1 MPASR
6 NYASKD
12 TTSRHLLTFV
22 RLALQPKAPMSA
34 ITSSMLQKFKMQMP
48 DILLLTRIR
57 SLPKKKR
64 KEDSPYYN
72 FCHARESWFPTLCH
86 NSSDTICYKNNNFE
100 FPKGFPTFW
109 AKKKNYYSL
118 SLFTGTIHRYCSLR
132 NFAYLRGLSLI
143 FEASVFYA

>member
-22 RLALQPKAPMSA
+22 RLALQPKVP

-48 DILLLTRIR
+48 DILLLTRIG

-72 FCHARESWFPTLCH
+72 FCHVPYARESWFSTLWH
-86 NSSDTICYKNNNFE
+86 NSSDTICYKTIILGSPNDSHVLGK
-100 FPKGFPTFW
+100 KGKLLFTITIH
-109 AKKKNYYSL
+109 L
-118 SLFTGTIHRYCSLR
+118 SLFTRHYSLVL
-132 NFAYLRGLSLI
+132 FTVTVHSEILPI
-143 FEASVFYA
+143 